1 MACGPRSQVSFA
13 AEAMTAAVMPPVA
26 ELAEVVIVAQT
37 FGLYLRVS
45 AVLGGVPLDE
55 PPRRGCA
62 RILLVNDRDVASISA
77 GILQEARLG

>member
-1 MACGPRSQVSFA
+1 
-13 AEAMTAAVMPPVA
+13 MTAAVMPPVA